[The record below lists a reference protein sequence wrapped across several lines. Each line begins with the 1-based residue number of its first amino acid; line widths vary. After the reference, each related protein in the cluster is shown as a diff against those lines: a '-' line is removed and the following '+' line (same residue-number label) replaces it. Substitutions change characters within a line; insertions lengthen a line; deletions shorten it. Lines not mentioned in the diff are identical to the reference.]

1 MEAMQQD
8 FPTEAFNS
16 NDDFP
21 DILLSGDNTRTA
33 LSLHQA
39 LLDQG
44 FRVQFAAAY
53 SDLETLWKQQRHSVV
68 LLEVSD
74 IHSVEAAVNAAM
86 QLKRHDPQQ
95 FVGYLA
101 DPILRISGLA
111 GDAIFPRTSE
121 QLAIALRNHFRG
133 EAWL

>member
-1 MEAMQQD
+1 MMEAMQQD
-8 FPTEAFNS
+8 FPSEAFNS

-53 SDLETLWKQQRHSVV
+53 SDLEMLWKQQRHSVV

-74 IHSVEAAVNAAM
+74 VHSVEAAVNAAI
-86 QLKRHDPQQ
+86 QLKRHDPRQ

-133 EAWL
+133 EA

>member
-1 MEAMQQD
+1 MEATQD
-8 FPTEAFNS
+8 FPSETS
-16 NDDFP
+16 DTSKDDFP
-21 DILLSGDNTRTA
+21 QILLSGDNTRTA

-44 FRVQFAAAY
+44 FNVQFAAAY
-53 SDLETLWKQQRHSVV
+53 SDLEPLWQQQRHSVV

-74 IHSVEAAVNAAM
+74 VRSVEAAVNAAL
-86 QLKRHDPQQ
+86 QLKRHDSQQ

-121 QLAIALRNHFRG
+121 QLAMALKSHFRD
-133 EAWL
+133 EP